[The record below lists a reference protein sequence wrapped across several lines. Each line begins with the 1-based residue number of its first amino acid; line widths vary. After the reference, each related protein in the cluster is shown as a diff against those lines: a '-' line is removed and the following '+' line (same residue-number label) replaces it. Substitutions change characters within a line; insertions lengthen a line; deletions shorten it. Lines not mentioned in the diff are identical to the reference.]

1 LILQRAGAS
10 KEASGAGET
19 EGSRRN
25 ERDSRLWA
33 SIHLVSSFRW
43 GDAVLAIENNV
54 FLLGLV
60 SVCAIDLFRDAL
72 KFLISYGIAAVGEAL

>member
-1 LILQRAGAS
+1 
-10 KEASGAGET
+10 
-19 EGSRRN
+19 
-25 ERDSRLWA
+25 
-33 SIHLVSSFRW
+33 
-43 GDAVLAIENNV
+43 LAIENNV